1 MALQSH
7 WFHRSHRSQDTGER
21 LFFWIAIVSTAAV
34 GLVYLVYT
42 SPGL

>member
-7 WFHRSHRSQDTGER
+7 WSDRGQDAGER
-21 LFFWIAIVSTAAV
+21 LFFWIAIVSTVAV
-34 GLVYLVYT
+34 GVIYLAYT

>member
-7 WFHRSHRSQDTGER
+7 WSHRSQDAGER
-21 LFFWIAIVSTAAV
+21 LFFWLAIVSTVAV
-34 GLVYLVYT
+34 GVVYLVYT